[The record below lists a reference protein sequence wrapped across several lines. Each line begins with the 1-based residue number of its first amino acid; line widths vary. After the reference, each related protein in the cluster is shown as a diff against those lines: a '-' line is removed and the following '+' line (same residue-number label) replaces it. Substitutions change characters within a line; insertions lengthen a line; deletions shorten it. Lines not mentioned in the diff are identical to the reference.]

1 MAVCKDLISLHSLQH
16 HVGLGEILQPQTPPR
31 ESSEDTLPP
40 APALPPLILRVQLG
54 MVAVLFSAFL
64 F

>member
-1 MAVCKDLISLHSLQH
+1 MAVCKDLISLHSSSIVWGWGRYCSPRLH
-16 HVGLGEILQPQTPPR
+16 PR

-54 MVAVLFSAFL
+54 MVAMFFSAFL